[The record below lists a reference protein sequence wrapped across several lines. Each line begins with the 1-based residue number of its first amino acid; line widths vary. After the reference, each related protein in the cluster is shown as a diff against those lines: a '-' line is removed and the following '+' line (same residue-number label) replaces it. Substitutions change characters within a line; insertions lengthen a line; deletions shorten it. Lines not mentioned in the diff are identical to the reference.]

1 MKTVSHRILEKM
13 VQVAVEIIVAVK
25 AMLVDERRNH
35 AGLEEITTKLS
46 FPECLPFCRP
56 ECLRISRK
64 HTSFNYRSRKSAES
78 CEPGT

>member
-1 MKTVSHRILEKM
+1 M

-64 HTSFNYRSRKSAES
+64 HTSVSLVCDFGRLYFFSAL
-78 CEPGT
+78 G